1 MDSDIVATLSLLINY
16 MSDAIEK
23 MVGANTM
30 VIEGLKKTVE
40 FACGVIKDGKM
51 GVAKVKNVC

>member
-1 MDSDIVATLSLLINY
+1 MNSDIVATLSLLINSR
-16 MSDAIEK
+16 SDAIDK

-40 FACGVIKDGKM
+40 FACGEIKDVKM
-51 GVAKVKNVC
+51 SCKS